1 MSNLVLLEWEKG
13 GVIKIINEKK
23 VLIRRIINKKGKELS
38 RPRINHFL
46 KKLQMNLEII
56 LKVQRK
62 ARRQ

>member
-38 RPRINHFL
+38 RPRKNHFL
-46 KKLQMNLEII
+46 KKTMY
-56 LKVQRK
+56 R
-62 ARRQ
+62 